1 MARVMVTGATGLLG
15 RAVVKRLQQAG
26 HEVIATGFSRATN
39 KVHKLDLTSA
49 QAVADFVR
57 LERPHIIVHCAAER
71 RPDVSERHP
80 EAALALNLDASQALA
95 NAAKAQH
102 AWLLYVSTDYVFDG
116 TQPPYAEDS
125 VPNPVNF
132 YGQSKRQGEQLVL
145 DTLADSAVLRLP
157 LLYGQVESIAESA
170 VFVLIKQL
178 LDTRV
183 QAVDHWAMRRPTST
197 ADISHAITQMI
208 TQRLAGK
215 SLVGIY
221 HFSAQGGLTKY
232 QMLLKLGDI
241 FGLTTQHLKPE
252 TTPTGAINRPQD
264 CSLSCQRLADLGI
277 VSQLDFAT
285 GVRMALA
292 LSPAALTPHG
302 LAFSSPNIG

>member
-1 MARVMVTGATGLLG
+1 MAKIMVTGATGLLG
-15 RAVVKRLQQAG
+15 RAVVERLQQAG
-26 HEVIATGFSRATN
+26 HDVIATGFSRATGT
-39 KVHKLDLTSA
+39 VHKLDLTSE
-49 QAVADFVR
+49 QAVAEFVR
-57 LERPHIIVHCAAER
+57 RELPHIIVHCAAER
-71 RPDVSERHP
+71 RPDVSEQRP

-125 VPNPVNF
+125 TPNPVNF

-145 DTLADSAVLRLP
+145 DTLADGAVLRLP
-157 LLYGQVESIAESA
+157 LLYGQVESLAESA
-170 VFVLIKQL
+170 VFILIKQL

-197 ADISHAITQMI
+197 ADISRAIMQMI
-208 TQRLAGK
+208 SLYVKGHSLA
-215 SLVGIY
+215 GIY

-241 FGLTTQHLKPE
+241 FGLATQHLKPE
-252 TTPTGAINRPQD
+252 ATPMGAINRPQD
-264 CSLSCQRLADLGI
+264 CSLSCQRLTDLGI
-277 VSQLDFAT
+277 ASQLDFDT
-285 GVRMALA
+285 GTRMALA
-292 LSPAALTPHG
+292 LSPAALAEYG
-302 LAFSSPNIG
+302 LVFSSPKIG